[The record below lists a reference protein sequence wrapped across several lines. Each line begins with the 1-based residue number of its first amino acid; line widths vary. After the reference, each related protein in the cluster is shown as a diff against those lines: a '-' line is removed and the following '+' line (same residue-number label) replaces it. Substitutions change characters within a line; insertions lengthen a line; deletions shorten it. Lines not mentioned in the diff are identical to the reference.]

1 MTDAVSERLGGLT
14 PRAHATLAGQ
24 SVNVSQAKDG
34 KALAEALTG
43 IARAFGAPGA
53 PASDDDDP
61 FARHGAGGTWDDPAA
76 VSAPARSMTGR
87 ELLLG
92 SSFHLATPGEGSG
105 PGLAA
110 WGRAAHGSF
119 DGEEAADDGRLR
131 IDGEVLSDTLGADVD
146 WGRLLAG
153 VAVSLSEGDGSFDSP
168 GVDRGQSGSVESTM
182 TTASPYLRFKLSE
195 RVSAWGRAGLGAGD
209 IIIRF
214 DDGTMAPIRTD
225 IGMQMGALLEQDA
238 AGGINLALKANAFL
252 VRMDSEKVPNSAATE
267 ADASRVRLVLVGA
280 RAFDMGGGTTFRP
293 SLELGVRHDVGD
305 AETGAGVELGGGVA
319 FTDAGSGLSVEAKA
333 RMLLAHA
340 DSDYEEWGAR
350 ARCASAGGSPRR
362 CRTTLASS

>member
-1 MTDAVSERLGGLT
+1 
-14 PRAHATLAGQ
+14 
-24 SVNVSQAKDG
+24 
-34 KALAEALTG
+34 
-43 IARAFGAPGA
+43 
-53 PASDDDDP
+53 
-61 FARHGAGGTWDDPAA
+61 
-76 VSAPARSMTGR
+76 
-87 ELLLG
+87 
-92 SSFHLATPGEGSG
+92 
-105 PGLAA
+105 
-110 WGRAAHGSF
+110 
-119 DGEEAADDGRLR
+119 
-131 IDGEVLSDTLGADVD
+131 
-146 WGRLLAG
+146 
-153 VAVSLSEGDGSFDSP
+153 
-168 GVDRGQSGSVESTM
+168 M

-195 RVSAWGRAGLGAGD
+195 RVSAWGLAGLGAGD
-209 IIIRF
+209 ISIRF

-340 DSDYEEWGAR
+340 DSDYEEWGASATARLDPGEHGRGLSFSLSPVIGATSSASERLWGARDARGLAPAPAATGSTRRR
-350 ARCASAGGSPRR
+350 ASTPSSAMASGSSAG
-362 CRTTLASS
+362 A